1 VRYEDDMTKGRTF
14 RTRSFSKPRVPKEE
28 AIRTIG
34 EQIEIGRA
42 IRDTNMHSMMDLE
55 NAQERRTEWLEN
67 NTGILTRFF
76 DDSILEEYNTDISL
90 DINNAITFTLK
101 EKYFKDD
108 INEQIGRLESFLD
121 RMKQKEEPTEEPMR
135 QNPPKEI
142 HPGEAPLR
150 GEPLMEKPPMEK
162 LIKKELSEKLPS
174 PEKPKEETLRR
185 TVHERKP
192 IKEEPPST
200 GISNQSQLP
209 RSNILLIYDQD
220 EGTKESVLKLIEK
233 LGLRAF
239 TVREEPNA
247 GKTLIEKFGKLCDIH
262 FAIILLTPD
271 GPPQDQPGGRK
282 VWLTQNMI
290 FEFGYFLGK
299 LGPGRVCALYKEGMK
314 IALDDWGVVN
324 IPMDSRGGWRLFI
337 AKEIKQ
343 SGIEIDL
350 NKAI

>member
-1 VRYEDDMTKGRTF
+1 MTKGRTF
-14 RTRSFSKPRVPKEE
+14 RTRSFSKPKVPKEE
-28 AIRTIG
+28 AIRTIR
-34 EQIEIGRA
+34 EQIEIGRT

-55 NAQERRTEWLEN
+55 SAQERRTEWLEN
-67 NTGILTRFF
+67 NTGVLTHFF
-76 DDSILEEYNTDISL
+76 DDSILEEYSTDISL
-90 DINNAITFTLK
+90 DINNAITFSLK

-121 RMKQKEEPTEEPMR
+121 RIKQKEEPTEEPMMR

-162 LIKKELSEKLPS
+162 LIKKEPSEERPS
-174 PEKPKEETLRR
+174 LEKPPKEETLRR
-185 TVHERKP
+185 TAHGRKL
-192 IKEEPPST
+192 IKEEPLSI

-209 RSNILLIYDQD
+209 GSNILLIHDQD
-220 EGTKESVLKLIEK
+220 EGAKESVLKFIEK
-233 LGLRAF
+233 LGLRAL

-271 GPPQDQPGGRK
+271 GTPPQDQPGERK
-282 VWLTQNMI
+282 AWLSQNMI

-324 IPMDSRGGWRLFI
+324 IPMDSKGGWRLFI

-343 SGIEIDL
+343 TGIEIDL